1 MSREIE
7 ASVTAQLDQPVV
19 QPFYAIDLEFSSG
32 PLYLWSGR
40 GDRIIGG
47 KTYVGAGTFLK
58 IDEIEESAEI
68 AAKGATL
75 TLSGIPEE
83 LLALALTEPYQ
94 GRVCRI
100 HFGFVGEEAD
110 MAEVFTGYMD
120 QMNIDEG
127 PQTST
132 VALTVEN
139 RLVDLERPR
148 IRRYTNNDQQS
159 RFPGDKGLEF
169 VDALQDKELFWGRAP
184 E

>member
-1 MSREIE
+1 MSRDIE
-7 ASVTAQLDQPVV
+7 ASVEAQLDQPVV
-19 QPFYAIDLEFSSG
+19 EPFYAVDLEFASG
-32 PLYLWSGR
+32 ALYLWSGR
-40 GDRIIGG
+40 GNRIINGNE
-47 KTYVGAGTFLK
+47 YIGAGTFLK
-58 IDEIEESAEI
+58 VDSIEETAEI

-110 MAEVFTGYMD
+110 MAEVFTGTMD

-127 PQTST
+127 AETST
-132 VALTVEN
+132 IALSVEN
-139 RLVDLERPR
+139 RLLDLERAR
-148 IRRYTNNDQQS
+148 VRRYTNNDQQS

-169 VDALQDKELFWGRAP
+169 VESLQDKELFWGRTA
-184 E
+184 